1 MNTSFTPARSA
12 EDFTRCGLTKQKA
25 LSVLHKRPAKELD
38 LHAAGFRE
46 LRVKRVDLRDTFNV
60 NFIGAHVFAERET
73 GEDAAL
79 SCRVDT
85 LDVRRRV
92 RLGIAQTLGVC
103 KRVRIALAVL

>member
-1 MNTSFTPARSA
+1 MRAHEA
-12 EDFTRCGLTKQKA
+12 KA

-46 LRVKRVDLRDTFNV
+46 LRVERVDLRNTFDMDV
-60 NFIGAHVFAERET
+60 VGAHVFAERET
-73 GEDAAL
+73 GEDAAF

-92 RLGIAQTLGVC
+92 HLGIAQSL
-103 KRVRIALAVL
+103 RV